1 MTQYKSTYD
10 RIMAEMKADGKHHVL
25 SEATNIKIMQELN
38 ADDEGFAA
46 EQKMKEVHSELEL
59 AYVVL
64 NF

>member
-1 MTQYKSTYD
+1 MITYQSTYD
-10 RIMAEMKADGKHHVL
+10 RIMAEKKAAGQYHVL
-25 SEATNIKIMQELN
+25 PEATNIKIMQELN

-46 EQKMKEVHSELEL
+46 EQKMKEVQSEQEL